1 MSSLKTSGGV
11 GCGGKMSGEVCIFS
25 ANIHLDAVSRTA
37 TFQVSR
43 LSLDDGDGDGKG
55 KVLRRCLFHIYGQ
68 ESCFVAYRTVL
79 DLYRVEYCQSIAY
92 GLQKLHVQLGQPQ

>member
-37 TFQVSR
+37 TFQVSH
-43 LSLDDGDGDGKG
+43 LSMRMEMETEKARFLDVVSSIYMDRNLALSHI
-55 KVLRRCLFHIYGQ
+55 VLCLTYT
-68 ESCFVAYRTVL
+68 E
-79 DLYRVEYCQSIAY
+79 
-92 GLQKLHVQLGQPQ
+92 